1 MKHFLDLL
9 KKIFI
14 YDPAA
19 RITAKEA
26 LQHPWFKEVAHDDG
40 SEAAKIRMKR
50 AAAARQST
58 AATTTTTTSSSD
70 GYASQGR

>member
-9 KKIFI
+9 QKIFI

-26 LQHPWFKEVAHDDG
+26 LQHPWFKQIAHDDG
-40 SEAAKIRMKR
+40 SEAAKILLKRMAAGR
-50 AAAARQST
+50 ASVA
-58 AATTTTTTSSSD
+58 SSSAD
-70 GYASQGR
+70 QGSQGA